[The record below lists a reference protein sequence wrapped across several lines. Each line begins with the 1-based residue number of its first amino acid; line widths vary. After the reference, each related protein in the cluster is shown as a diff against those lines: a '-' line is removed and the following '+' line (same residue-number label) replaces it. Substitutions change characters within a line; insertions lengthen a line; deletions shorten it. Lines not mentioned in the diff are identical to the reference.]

1 MPIFYK
7 GFGQGSRNQQG
18 FLSFIYVHYT
28 DMVLFKDGI
37 KVLFKD
43 GNKVLFKDGIKVLF
57 KDGNKVLFKDGNDRF
72 ILVQALIN
80 ISDQFI

>member
-28 DMVLFKDGI
+28 D

-43 GNKVLFKDGIKVLF
+43 GNA
-57 KDGNKVLFKDGNDRF
+57 RF

-80 ISDQFI
+80 ISDQII